1 MPDST
6 ANALPTS
13 DAQGSWMPHG
23 PYSLRQSLGIL
34 QRGAGDPT
42 ARVTDSTAWLCFNTP
57 HGAVTLLVTCWGAQE
72 PEVRFHAWGPGAAHA
87 VERGLHLVGAY
98 DDWGAFDAPEN
109 SRLLHPTVASSRK
122 FNKGLRFPST
132 GRVFDAL
139 LPAILEQKVT
149 IIEANFAWRYLCKA
163 VGGLPP
169 GPAPEGMRL
178 PPQPAA
184 VRSLQPWQW
193 HQARVDASRSTT
205 AVRAAAA
212 APALERWALLE
223 LGARRENVMGTGTL
237 AAALESIPGIGPWTV
252 AEVLQRTHGA
262 ADHVS
267 VGDYH
272 LAAFVGQVLIGRRVD
287 DAGMLELLAPFSGNR
302 QRVVRLIGVSGH
314 RKEAFGPRYAPMDH
328 RRR

>member
-1 MPDST
+1 MAYST
-6 ANALPTS
+6 ANALPKS
-13 DAQGSWMPHG
+13 DAQASWTPHG

-42 ARVTDSTAWLCFNTP
+42 ARIKDSNAWLCFNTP
-57 HGAVTLLVTCWGAQE
+57 SGAVTLLVTCSGAHQ
-72 PEVRFHAWGPGAAHA
+72 PEVRINAWGPGADHA

-98 DDWGAFDAPEN
+98 DDWGTFDAPET
-109 SRLLHPTVASSRK
+109 SVLLHPTVSRSRK
-122 FNKGLRFPST
+122 FNRGLRLPST

-163 VGGLPP
+163 AGGLAP
-169 GPAPEGMRL
+169 GPAPEGMYL
-178 PPQPAA
+178 PPSPVA
-184 VRSLQPWQW
+184 VRTLQPWQW
-193 HQARVDASRSTT
+193 HQARVDASRSST
-205 AVRAAAA
+205 ALRAAAA

-223 LGARRENVMGTGTL
+223 LGATRENVRGVGTL

-272 LAAFVGQVLIGRRVD
+272 LAAFVGQVLTGARVD
-287 DAGMLELLAPFSGNR
+287 DSGMLELLAPFSGNR
-302 QRVVRLIGVSGH
+302 QRVVRLISLSGH
-314 RKEAFGPRYAPMDH
+314 RKQAFGPRVAPMDH